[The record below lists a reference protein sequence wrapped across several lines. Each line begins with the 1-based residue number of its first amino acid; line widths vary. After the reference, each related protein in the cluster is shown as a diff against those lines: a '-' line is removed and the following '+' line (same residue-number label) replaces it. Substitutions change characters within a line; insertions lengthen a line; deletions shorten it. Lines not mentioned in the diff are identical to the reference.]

1 MSSNSILDSYQC
13 NQCKE
18 RHTNLKKAKSCRAQ
32 CFKNHH
38 RRHNDIQTSQ
48 TTLVPGQ
55 VSVVLNTV
63 SNDTIEE
70 RADAIKD
77 QIMDTLNSEDNDDP
91 IMNIFSND
99 DNDESMYDA
108 ELGNDMDIIENET
121 SPLVFD
127 FSQPA
132 PTPDKDDA
140 KNLEF
145 LKIIKD
151 FGIFRNAHEMIVK
164 HFNSILETSTCIT
177 YRACTSHLSK
187 KLLKRFSGVEET
199 TECSNCGQSR
209 YKTRRGETEGGD
221 LVATATMIQLPLARQ
236 LALALANEDTRAD
249 IHYRHNHE
257 SSSDGSKTDVF
268 DGQVYQQA
276 KHLFSGK
283 DDIAISL
290 SVDGFMPHN
299 VPGSVT
305 ILHATILNL
314 NPMVRYE
321 RSRIL
326 QIAMIPDPGAPANFW
341 SFMEP
346 TMKELLVLESKGM
359 VIKTPNETISAKVHV
374 LMVTGDILALAKLAC
389 HSGHMSKDGCRI
401 CHVVGQCPKHGQYF
415 RTLPSTNIHTLESF
429 QNFSQASA
437 SSRKGLNGQSPLATL
452 KVFSGPLFFALDEMH
467 GLCHGISK
475 QVWGLVSGT
484 YGTDHC
490 FALSSGVWK
499 EIGTAMYKTRN
510 TIPTSFHGDWRD
522 VYKNPGSFKAVDWA
536 DFLLFV
542 VPTLVAECIG
552 DATARNALLGLVQ
565 ACNLLMSWELSAEEQ
580 TSIKSK
586 LEIWNMY
593 LESLLTSGKIKIN
606 IFTINQHL
614 LQHYPL
620 TIDAYGPPHAYSARS
635 VERAISEYSRAIKN
649 STAGWPLTD
658 EGERVGAGS
667 DIEFW
672 GPLRN
677 RTIRDSFE
685 GISCLSKLLEDFY
698 ESKGK
703 ECSMIEA
710 AIQTSHKAFVNG
722 CVIDS
727 ALDQN
732 CVREAHNIRLQIQ
745 VDENRNI
752 NSAYSPVYK
761 DFFGKVVVFFEHKL
775 NNKRWPLALVEIV
788 AVRLVNGIPVINNGQ
803 MKPKVVHLADVKELV
818 GLVKSDA
825 TINTTTTTTTTTY
838 IVWSELNRGPKL
850 SLGSLADL

>member
-18 RHTNLKKAKSCRAQ
+18 RHTNLKKAMSYRAQ

-48 TTLVPGQ
+48 TTPVPNQ

-63 SNDTIEE
+63 LNDTIDRE
-70 RADAIKD
+70 RADAIED
-77 QIMDTLNSEDNDDP
+77 QIMDILNSEDNDDA

-108 ELGNDMDIIENET
+108 KLGNDMDIIENET

-132 PTPDKDDA
+132 PNPDKDDA

-151 FGIFRNAHEMIVK
+151 FGISCNAHEMIVK

-177 YRACTSHLSK
+177 YRACTPHLGK

-199 TECSNCGQSR
+199 VHDICQRGCMLFTSPSQTECSNCRQSR
-209 YKTRRGETEGGD
+209 YKTRRGETKGDD
-221 LVATATMIQLPLARQ
+221 LVAAATMMQLPLARQ
-236 LALALANEDTRAD
+236 LALA
-249 IHYRHNHE
+249 
-257 SSSDGSKTDVF
+257 
-268 DGQVYQQA
+268 
-276 KHLFSGK
+276 
-283 DDIAISL
+283 
-290 SVDGFMPHN
+290 
-299 VPGSVT
+299 
-305 ILHATILNL
+305 
-314 NPMVRYE
+314 
-321 RSRIL
+321 
-326 QIAMIPDPGAPANFW
+326 
-341 SFMEP
+341 
-346 TMKELLVLESKGM
+346 
-359 VIKTPNETISAKVHV
+359 
-374 LMVTGDILALAKLAC
+374 
-389 HSGHMSKDGCRI
+389 
-401 CHVVGQCPKHGQYF
+401 
-415 RTLPSTNIHTLESF
+415 TLPSTNIRTLESF

-475 QVWGLVSGT
+475 QIWGLASGT
-484 YGTDHC
+484 YRTDHC
-490 FALSSGVWK
+490 FALSSGIQK

-542 VPTLVAECIG
+542 VPMLVAERIG

-580 TSIKSK
+580 ASIKSK

-593 LESLLTSGKIKIN
+593 LELLLTSGKIKIN

-620 TIDAYGPPHAYSARS
+620 MIDAYGPPRAYSARS
-635 VERAISEYSRAIKN
+635 MERAIGEYSRATKSNSAIN
-649 STAGWPLTD
+649 VNAGNIMLGLAQIRQAEAGATVMITEARTAQHLQYEDSTAGWPLTD
-658 EGERVGAGS
+658 E
-667 DIEFW
+667 
-672 GPLRN
+672 
-677 RTIRDSFE
+677 
-685 GISCLSKLLEDFY
+685 DFY
-698 ESKGK
+698 ESKGE

-710 AIQTSHKAFVNG
+710 AIQTSRKAFVNG
-722 CVIDS
+722 CVIDF

-745 VDENRNI
+745 VDENCNI
-752 NSAYSPVYK
+752 NSAYSLVYK

-775 NNKRWPLALVEIV
+775 NKKRWLLALVEIA
-788 AVRLVNGIPVINNGQ
+788 AVRLVNGIPVVNNGQ

-818 GLVKSDA
+818 VIKCNLHLLKISNKEIKTNACPQEKLKECNEIKPKSNISIVSYTELVFFDTLALLQILTLTLTLTLKFNHTLAPRPSKEHADLIARLDA
-825 TINTTTTTTTTTY
+825 MQQSLKDMDSKVGY
-838 IVWSELNRGPKL
+838 IVKGN
-850 SLGSLADL
+850 ADDLEVLDTLTGTSNNVLEIAPTSH

>member
-32 CFKNHH
+32 CFKNRH

-63 SNDTIEE
+63 SNDTIDRE

-77 QIMDTLNSEDNDDP
+77 QIMDTLNSEDNNDP

-151 FGIFRNAHEMIVK
+151 FSISRNAHEMIVK

-177 YRACTSHLSK
+177 YRACTPHLSK

-199 TECSNCGQSR
+199 VHDICQRGCMLFTSLSQTECSNCGQSW
-209 YKTRRGETEGGD
+209 YKTRRGETESGD

-236 LALALANEDTRAD
+236 LALA
-249 IHYRHNHE
+249 
-257 SSSDGSKTDVF
+257 
-268 DGQVYQQA
+268 
-276 KHLFSGK
+276 
-283 DDIAISL
+283 
-290 SVDGFMPHN
+290 
-299 VPGSVT
+299 
-305 ILHATILNL
+305 
-314 NPMVRYE
+314 
-321 RSRIL
+321 
-326 QIAMIPDPGAPANFW
+326 
-341 SFMEP
+341 
-346 TMKELLVLESKGM
+346 
-359 VIKTPNETISAKVHV
+359 
-374 LMVTGDILALAKLAC
+374 
-389 HSGHMSKDGCRI
+389 
-401 CHVVGQCPKHGQYF
+401 
-415 RTLPSTNIHTLESF
+415 TLPSTNIRTLESF

-437 SSRKGLNGQSPLATL
+437 SSCKGLNGQSPLVTL

-490 FALSSGVWK
+490 FALSSGVRK

-542 VPTLVAECIG
+542 VPTLVAERIG

-620 TIDAYGPPHAYSARS
+620 MIDAYGPPRAYSARS
-635 VERAISEYSRAIKN
+635 VERAIGEYSRAIKSN
-649 STAGWPLTD
+649 SAINVNAGNIMLGLAQIQQAEAGATVMITEARTARHLQYEDSTAGWPLTD

-667 DIEFW
+667 DSEFW

-698 ESKGK
+698 ESKGE

-710 AIQTSHKAFVNG
+710 AIQTSCKAFVNG

-727 ALDQN
+727 ALNQN

-775 NNKRWPLALVEIV
+775 NNKRWLLALVEIA
-788 AVRLVNGIPVINNGQ
+788 AVRLVNSIPVVNNGQ

-818 GLVKSDA
+818 GRKHSHKSKKPPFFP
-825 TINTTTTTTTTTY
+825 
-838 IVWSELNRGPKL
+838 VVRPH
-850 SLGSLADL
+850 

>member
-1 MSSNSILDSYQC
+1 MSPNSILDSYQC

-18 RHTNLKKAKSCRAQ
+18 CHTNLKKAKSCRAH
-32 CFKNHH
+32 CFKNRH

-48 TTLVPGQ
+48 TTPVPGQ

-63 SNDTIEE
+63 SNDIIDRE
-70 RADAIKD
+70 RADAIED
-77 QIMDTLNSEDNDDP
+77 QIMDRLNSEDNDDL

-108 ELGNDMDIIENET
+108 ELSNYMDIIENET

-132 PTPDKDDA
+132 STLDKDDA

-151 FGIFRNAHEMIVK
+151 FVK
-164 HFNSILETSTCIT
+164 HFNSILEMSTCIT
-177 YRACTSHLSK
+177 YRACTPHLGK

-199 TECSNCGQSR
+199 VHDICQRGCMLFTSPSQTECSNCGQSQ
-209 YKTRRGETEGGD
+209 YKTRRRETEGGD
-221 LVATATMIQLPLARQ
+221 LVAAATMIQLPLARQ
-236 LALALANEDTRAD
+236 LALALANENTRAD
-249 IHYRHNHE
+249 MHYRHNHE

-268 DGQVYQQA
+268 DGQVYHQA

-290 SVDGFMPHN
+290 PVDGFTPHN

-305 ILHATILNL
+305 ILYATILNL
-314 NPMVRYE
+314 NPMVWYE
-321 RSRIL
+321 RSRML
-326 QIAMIPDPGAPANFW
+326 QIAMIP
-341 SFMEP
+341 
-346 TMKELLVLESKGM
+346 ELLVLESEGM
-359 VIKTPNETISAKVHV
+359 VVKTPNKTIRAKIHV
-374 LMVTGDILALAKLAC
+374 LMVTGDIPALEKLAC
-389 HSGHMSKDGCRI
+389 HSGHMSKDDCCI
-401 CHVVGQCPKHGQYF
+401 CHVVGQCPKHEQYF
-415 RTLPSTNIHTLESF
+415 RTLLSTNIRMLESF

-437 SSRKGLNGQSPLATL
+437 SSRKGLNGQSPLVTL
-452 KVFSGPLFFALDEMH
+452 KIFSRPLFFALDEMH

-490 FALSSGVWK
+490 FALSSGVQK

-510 TIPTSFHGDWRD
+510 TISTSFHSNWR
-522 VYKNPGSFKAVDWA
+522 VVQGCRLGRLSSVCRPYAGGRAYWRCNCLERVTWLGS
-536 DFLLFV
+536 
-542 VPTLVAECIG
+542 I
-552 DATARNALLGLVQ
+552 
-565 ACNLLMSWELSAEEQ
+565 NLKYG
-580 TSIKSK
+580 TCT
-586 LEIWNMY
+586 WNCY
-593 LESLLTSGKIKIN
+593 L
-606 IFTINQHL
+606 QHL

-620 TIDAYGPPHAYSARS
+620 IIDAYGPPYAYSARS
-635 VERAISEYSRAIKN
+635 VEWAIGEYSRAIKSN
-649 STAGWPLTD
+649 SAINVNTGNIMFGLAQIRQAEAGATIMITEARTAQHLQYEDSTAGWPLTD

-677 RTIRDSFE
+677 RTIQDSFE

-698 ESKGK
+698 KSKGE

-710 AIQTSHKAFVNG
+710 AIQTSHKTSVNS

-745 VDENRNI
+745 VDENHNI
-752 NSAYSPVYK
+752 NSTYSLVYK
-761 DFFGKVVVFFEHKL
+761 DFFGKVFVFFEHKL
-775 NNKRWPLALVEIV
+775 NNKRWPLALVEIA
-788 AVRLVNGIPVINNGQ
+788 AVRLVNDIPVVNNGQ

-818 GLVKSDA
+818 GLVLA
-825 TINTTTTTTTTTY
+825 TTQKFICIKN
-838 IVWSELNRGPKL
+838 
-850 SLGSLADL
+850 LGEFYGQPGGTAWKDV

>member
-18 RHTNLKKAKSCRAQ
+18 RYTNLKKAKSCRAQ

-48 TTLVPGQ
+48 TTPVPGQ

-63 SNDTIEE
+63 SNDTIDRE
-70 RADAIKD
+70 RADAIED
-77 QIMDTLNSEDNDDP
+77 QIMNTLNSEDNDDP

-151 FGIFRNAHEMIVK
+151 FGISRNAHEMIVK

-177 YRACTSHLSK
+177 YRACTPHLGK

-199 TECSNCGQSR
+199 VHDICQRGCMLFTSPFQTECSNCGQSR
-209 YKTRRGETEGGD
+209 
-221 LVATATMIQLPLARQ
+221 
-236 LALALANEDTRAD
+236 
-249 IHYRHNHE
+249 
-257 SSSDGSKTDVF
+257 
-268 DGQVYQQA
+268 
-276 KHLFSGK
+276 
-283 DDIAISL
+283 
-290 SVDGFMPHN
+290 
-299 VPGSVT
+299 
-305 ILHATILNL
+305 
-314 NPMVRYE
+314 
-321 RSRIL
+321 
-326 QIAMIPDPGAPANFW
+326 
-341 SFMEP
+341 
-346 TMKELLVLESKGM
+346 
-359 VIKTPNETISAKVHV
+359 
-374 LMVTGDILALAKLAC
+374 
-389 HSGHMSKDGCRI
+389 
-401 CHVVGQCPKHGQYF
+401 
-415 RTLPSTNIHTLESF
+415 TLPSTNIRTLESF

-437 SSRKGLNGQSPLATL
+437 SSRKGLNEQSPLATL

-475 QVWGLVSGT
+475 QIWGLVSGT

-490 FALSSGVWK
+490 FALSSGVRK
-499 EIGTAMYKTRN
+499 EIGTAM
-510 TIPTSFHGDWRD
+510 D

-542 VPTLVAECIG
+542 VPTLVAERIG
-552 DATARNALLGLVQ
+552 DATAWNALLGLVQ

-620 TIDAYGPPHAYSARS
+620 MIDTYGPPRAYSARS
-635 VERAISEYSRAIKN
+635 VEWAIGEYSRAIKSN
-649 STAGWPLTD
+649 SAINVNAGNIMLGLAQIQQAEAGATVMITEARTARHLQYEDSTAGWPLTD
-658 EGERVGAGS
+658 EGECVCAGS

-698 ESKGK
+698 KSKGE

-710 AIQTSHKAFVNG
+710 AIQSSRKAFVNG

-745 VDENRNI
+745 VDENHNI

-775 NNKRWPLALVEIV
+775 NNKRWPHALVEIA
-788 AVRLVNGIPVINNGQ
+788 AVRLVNGIPVVNNGQ

-825 TINTTTTTTTTTY
+825 TINTTTTTTY
-838 IVWSELNRGPKL
+838 IVWPELNRGPKL

>member
-1 MSSNSILDSYQC
+1 MSSNSILD
-13 NQCKE
+13 
-18 RHTNLKKAKSCRAQ
+18 TKSCRAQ

-48 TTLVPGQ
+48 TTPVPGQ

-63 SNDTIEE
+63 SNDTIDRE
-70 RADAIKD
+70 RADAIED

-99 DNDESMYDA
+99 DNDESMYDV
-108 ELGNDMDIIENET
+108 ELGNDMNIIENET

-145 LKIIKD
+145 LKIMKD
-151 FGIFRNAHEMIVK
+151 FGISRNAHEMI
-164 HFNSILETSTCIT
+164 SMYSP
-177 YRACTSHLSK
+177 SWQ
-187 KLLKRFSGVEET
+187 KLLKRFSGVKET
-199 TECSNCGQSR
+199 VHDICQRECMLFTSPSQTECSNCGQSR

-221 LVATATMIQLPLARQ
+221 LVAAATMIQLLLARQ
-236 LALALANEDTRAD
+236 LALA
-249 IHYRHNHE
+249 
-257 SSSDGSKTDVF
+257 
-268 DGQVYQQA
+268 
-276 KHLFSGK
+276 
-283 DDIAISL
+283 
-290 SVDGFMPHN
+290 
-299 VPGSVT
+299 
-305 ILHATILNL
+305 
-314 NPMVRYE
+314 
-321 RSRIL
+321 
-326 QIAMIPDPGAPANFW
+326 
-341 SFMEP
+341 
-346 TMKELLVLESKGM
+346 
-359 VIKTPNETISAKVHV
+359 
-374 LMVTGDILALAKLAC
+374 
-389 HSGHMSKDGCRI
+389 
-401 CHVVGQCPKHGQYF
+401 
-415 RTLPSTNIHTLESF
+415 TLPSTNIRTLESF

-475 QVWGLVSGT
+475 QIWGLVSGT

-490 FALSSGVWK
+490 FALSSGVRK

-510 TIPTSFHGDWRD
+510 TIPTSFHGNWRD
-522 VYKNPGSFKAVDWA
+522 VYKKPGSFKAVDWA

-542 VPTLVAECIG
+542 VPTLVAERIG
-552 DATARNALLGLVQ
+552 DATARNTLLGLVQ

-580 TSIKSK
+580 TSIKS
-586 LEIWNMY
+586 
-593 LESLLTSGKIKIN
+593 GKIKIN

-620 TIDAYGPPHAYSARS
+620 MIDAYGPPRAYSARS
-635 VERAISEYSRAIKN
+635 VEQAIGEYSRAIKSN
-649 STAGWPLTD
+649 SAINVNAGNIMLGLAQIRQAEAGATVMITEARTARHLQYEDSTAGWLLTD
-658 EGERVGAGS
+658 EGERVGARS

-698 ESKGK
+698 KSKGE

-710 AIQTSHKAFVNG
+710 AIQTSRKAFVNG

-732 CVREAHNIRLQIQ
+732 CIQ

-775 NNKRWPLALVEIV
+775 NKKRWPLTLVEIA
-788 AVRLVNGIPVINNGQ
+788 AVRLVNGIPVVNNGQ

-825 TINTTTTTTTTTY
+825 TINTTTTTTTTY
-838 IVWSELNRGPKL
+838 IVWPELNRGPKL

>member
-32 CFKNHH
+32 CFKNRH

-48 TTLVPGQ
+48 TTPVPGQ

-63 SNDTIEE
+63 SNDTIDREHT
-70 RADAIKD
+70 DAIED
-77 QIMDTLNSEDNDDP
+77 QIMDTLNSKDNDDP

-127 FSQPA
+127 FSQSA

-151 FGIFRNAHEMIVK
+151 FGISRNAHEMIVK
-164 HFNSILETSTCIT
+164 HFNSILETLTCIT
-177 YRACTSHLSK
+177 YRACTPHLGK

-199 TECSNCGQSR
+199 VHDICQRGCMLFTSPSQTECSNCGQSR

-221 LVATATMIQLPLARQ
+221 LVAAATMIQLPLARQ
-236 LALALANEDTRAD
+236 LALA
-249 IHYRHNHE
+249 
-257 SSSDGSKTDVF
+257 
-268 DGQVYQQA
+268 
-276 KHLFSGK
+276 
-283 DDIAISL
+283 
-290 SVDGFMPHN
+290 
-299 VPGSVT
+299 
-305 ILHATILNL
+305 
-314 NPMVRYE
+314 
-321 RSRIL
+321 
-326 QIAMIPDPGAPANFW
+326 
-341 SFMEP
+341 
-346 TMKELLVLESKGM
+346 
-359 VIKTPNETISAKVHV
+359 
-374 LMVTGDILALAKLAC
+374 
-389 HSGHMSKDGCRI
+389 
-401 CHVVGQCPKHGQYF
+401 
-415 RTLPSTNIHTLESF
+415 TLPSTNIHTLESF

-437 SSRKGLNGQSPLATL
+437 SSHKGLNGQSPLATL

-475 QVWGLVSGT
+475 QIWGLVSGT
-484 YGTDHC
+484 YRTDHC
-490 FALSSGVWK
+490 FALSSGVQK

-522 VYKNPGSFKAVDWA
+522 VYKNPRSFKAVDWA

-542 VPTLVAECIG
+542 IPTLVAEHIG

-620 TIDAYGPPHAYSARS
+620 MIDAYGPPCAYSARS
-635 VERAISEYSRAIKN
+635 VERAIGEYSRTIKSNSAIN
-649 STAGWPLTD
+649 VNAGNIMLGLAQIRQAEAGATVMITEARTAQHLQYEDSTAGWPLTD

-672 GPLRN
+672 EPLRN

-698 ESKGK
+698 KSKGE

-732 CVREAHNIRLQIQ
+732 CVREAHSIRLQIQ

-775 NNKRWPLALVEIV
+775 NNKRWPLALVEIA
-788 AVRLVNGIPVINNGQ
+788 AVRLVNGIPVVNNGQ

-825 TINTTTTTTTTTY
+825 TINTTTTTTY
-838 IVWSELNRGPKL
+838 IVWPELNRGPKL

>member
-1 MSSNSILDSYQC
+1 MAIRISPDECSSAKHAMNQEPLSLGAIIDMIAGLCTC
-13 NQCKE
+13 NQI
-18 RHTNLKKAKSCRAQ
+18 S
-32 CFKNHH
+32 FG
-38 RRHNDIQTSQ
+38 TS
-48 TTLVPGQ
+48 
-55 VSVVLNTV
+55 
-63 SNDTIEE
+63 
-70 RADAIKD
+70 
-77 QIMDTLNSEDNDDP
+77 
-91 IMNIFSND
+91 
-99 DNDESMYDA
+99 
-108 ELGNDMDIIENET
+108 GNRQN
-121 SPLVFD
+121 
-127 FSQPA
+127 
-132 PTPDKDDA
+132 PT
-140 KNLEF
+140 
-145 LKIIKD
+145 
-151 FGIFRNAHEMIVK
+151 
-164 HFNSILETSTCIT
+164 C
-177 YRACTSHLSK
+177 
-187 KLLKRFSGVEET
+187 
-199 TECSNCGQSR
+199 
-209 YKTRRGETEGGD
+209 
-221 LVATATMIQLPLARQ
+221 
-236 LALALANEDTRAD
+236 
-249 IHYRHNHE
+249 
-257 SSSDGSKTDVF
+257 
-268 DGQVYQQA
+268 
-276 KHLFSGK
+276 
-283 DDIAISL
+283 
-290 SVDGFMPHN
+290 
-299 VPGSVT
+299 
-305 ILHATILNL
+305 
-314 NPMVRYE
+314 MVRYE
-321 RSRIL
+321 RSRML
-326 QIAMIPDPGAPANFW
+326 QIAMIPGPGAPANFW

-346 TMKELLVLESKGM
+346 TMKELLVLESEGM
-359 VIKTPNETISAKVHV
+359 VVKTPNETICAKVHV
-374 LMVTGDILALAKLAC
+374 LMVTGDIPTLAKLAC

-415 RTLPSTNIHTLESF
+415 RTLPSTNIRTLESF

-475 QVWGLVSGT
+475 QIWGLVSGT

-490 FALSSGVWK
+490 FALSSGVRK
-499 EIGTAMYKTRN
+499 EIGTAM
-510 TIPTSFHGDWRD
+510 D

-542 VPTLVAECIG
+542 IPMLVAEHIG
-552 DATARNALLGLVQ
+552 DATAQNALLGLVQ

-620 TIDAYGPPHAYSARS
+620 MIDAYGPPRAYSARS
-635 VERAISEYSRAIKN
+635 VERAIGEYSRAIKKAGATVMIIEARTARHLQYED

-698 ESKGK
+698 KSKGE

-710 AIQTSHKAFVNG
+710 AIQTSRKAFVNG

-775 NNKRWPLALVEIV
+775 NNKRWPLALVEIA
-788 AVRLVNGIPVINNGQ
+788 AVRLVNGIPVVNNGQ

-825 TINTTTTTTTTTY
+825 TINTTTTTTY
-838 IVWSELNRGPKL
+838 IVWPELNRGPKL

>member
-1 MSSNSILDSYQC
+1 MSSNSILD
-13 NQCKE
+13 
-18 RHTNLKKAKSCRAQ
+18 TKSCRAQ
-32 CFKNHH
+32 CFKNYY

-48 TTLVPGQ
+48 TTPVPGQ

-63 SNDTIEE
+63 SNDTIKEC
-70 RADAIKD
+70 ADAIKD
-77 QIMDTLNSEDNDDP
+77 QIMDTLNSKDNDDP

-108 ELGNDMDIIENET
+108 ELGNDMDIIENKT

-132 PTPDKDDA
+132 PTPDKDNA

-151 FGIFRNAHEMIVK
+151 FGISRNAHEMIVK
-164 HFNSILETSTCIT
+164 HFNSILETSTCII
-177 YRACTSHLSK
+177 YKACTPHLGK
-187 KLLKRFSGVEET
+187 KLLKHFSGVEET
-199 TECSNCGQSR
+199 
-209 YKTRRGETEGGD
+209 
-221 LVATATMIQLPLARQ
+221 VH
-236 LALALANEDTRAD
+236 D
-249 IHYRHNHE
+249 IC
-257 SSSDGSKTDVF
+257 
-268 DGQVYQQA
+268 Q
-276 KHLFSGK
+276 
-283 DDIAISL
+283 
-290 SVDGFMPHN
+290 
-299 VPGSVT
+299 
-305 ILHATILNL
+305 
-314 NPMVRYE
+314 
-321 RSRIL
+321 
-326 QIAMIPDPGAPANFW
+326 
-341 SFMEP
+341 
-346 TMKELLVLESKGM
+346 
-359 VIKTPNETISAKVHV
+359 
-374 LMVTGDILALAKLAC
+374 
-389 HSGHMSKDGCRI
+389 
-401 CHVVGQCPKHGQYF
+401 
-415 RTLPSTNIHTLESF
+415 RTLPSTNIRTLESF

-437 SSRKGLNGQSPLATL
+437 SSYKGLNGQSPLATL
-452 KVFSGPLFFALDEMH
+452 KVFSRPLFFALDEMH

-510 TIPTSFHGDWRD
+510 TIPTSFHGNWRD

-542 VPTLVAECIG
+542 VPTLVAEHIG
-552 DATARNALLGLVQ
+552 DATARNTLLGLVQ

-620 TIDAYGPPHAYSARS
+620 MIDAYGPPRAYSARS
-635 VERAISEYSRAIKN
+635 VERAIGEYSRAIKSN
-649 STAGWPLTD
+649 SAINVNAGNIMLGLAQIRQAEAGATVMITEARTARHLQYEDSTAGWLLTD
-658 EGERVGAGS
+658 EGERVGARS

-698 ESKGK
+698 ESKGE

-710 AIQTSHKAFVNG
+710 AIQTSRKAFVNG

-752 NSAYSPVYK
+752 NSAYSLVYK
-761 DFFGKVVVFFEHKL
+761 DFFGIVVVFFEHKL
-775 NNKRWPLALVEIV
+775 NKKRWLLALVEIA
-788 AVRLVNGIPVINNGQ
+788 AVRLVNGIPVVNNEQ
-803 MKPKVVHLADVKELV
+803 MKPKVVHLTDVKELV
-818 GLVKSDA
+818 GLVKLDM
-825 TINTTTTTTTTTY
+825 TINTTTTTTY
-838 IVWSELNRGPKL
+838 IVWPKLNRSPKL